1 VDQVN
6 RPLLIALLATVV
18 LAAGWMA
25 FLRPAA
31 VESTT
36 KDVTAPARVAT
47 QARQAAAATDKASAA
62 TEAAADKVADESS
75 APASKAHAAPAPAPA
90 ATAKQAQTP
99 AHAPAAK
106 AEHKAHAKADPQ
118 AAVLREMDAKK
129 VVVMLFWQKTGADD
143 RAARDAVQSLDRRDG
158 KVAVHVIDV
167 RDVGDYGSV
176 TQGVSVTQSPTTIV
190 ISPNGTAR
198 VLTGLTDPTEVDQL
212 VREALATKTK

>member
-75 APASKAHAAPAPAPA
+75 APASKAPAAPAPA

-118 AAVLREMDAKK
+118 AAVLSEMDAKK